1 MNNRNFLRVIMIV
14 FIIIGGIIFF
24 IGRKPFPKPECI
36 VCGDNILSIL
46 GFIEVILGAIALN
59 IQGKVFRAGNIS
71 Q

>member
-1 MNNRNFLRVIMIV
+1 MIV

-46 GFIEVILGAIALN
+46 GFVEVILGAIALN
-59 IQGKVFRAGNIS
+59 LQNKTFNAPNIS
-71 Q
+71 H

>member
-1 MNNRNFLRVIMIV
+1 MVV

-46 GFIEVILGAIALN
+46 GFVEVILGAIALN
-59 IQGKVFRAGNIS
+59 IQNKIFRAGNIS

>member
-1 MNNRNFLRVIMIV
+1 MNNRNFLRVIMVV
-14 FIIIGGIIFF
+14 FIIIGGIIIF

-46 GFIEVILGAIALN
+46 GLVEVILGAIALN
-59 IQGKVFRAGNIS
+59 LQNKVFRAGSIS